1 LAQNALIMEPGLVLK
16 LEFLKILSGRENA
29 TIRDVAS
36 ELGIDEFTVL
46 NILED
51 LKKNYM
57 LTYEKDKISWFH
69 GDNPSKIKPW
79 GWNYIYRPFIGS
91 TMVSARYHSPW
102 SLIVSEYQ
110 ASGYGRHGKH
120 WISNLGGL
128 WMTAKI
134 EVEPRTTQL
143 LSMMIPIFI
152 CRFLRE
158 KFRLNI
164 GIKWPN
170 DIIYREKKLA
180 GFLIEGELLGN
191 RALVYIGIG
200 INVNNDPPLETA
212 TGIKQIL
219 GKMIPRNS
227 LLGYIAGYLTRLDD
241 YSRDPGRVQAEYID
255 LLETI
260 GRRVKAV
267 SLGGEIIGRAK
278 SITESGELIVETY
291 TGTYKLRSGEVLELR
306 HLD

>member
-1 LAQNALIMEPGLVLK
+1 LAQNSLIMEPGLVLK
-16 LEFLKILSGRENA
+16 LEFLKILAGRENA

-91 TMVSARYHSPW
+91 TMVSAKYHSPW

-152 CRFLRE
+152 SRFLRE

-227 LLGYIAGYLTRLDD
+227 LLGYIAGYLTRVDD
-241 YSRDPGRVQAEYID
+241 YPRDPGRVQAEYID

-267 SLGGEIIGRAK
+267 LLSGEIIGIAR
-278 SITESGELIVETY
+278 SITESGELIVETD

>member
-1 LAQNALIMEPGLVLK
+1 
-16 LEFLKILSGRENA
+16 
-29 TIRDVAS
+29 
-36 ELGIDEFTVL
+36 
-46 NILED
+46 
-51 LKKNYM
+51 
-57 LTYEKDKISWFH
+57 
-69 GDNPSKIKPW
+69 
-79 GWNYIYRPFIGS
+79 
-91 TMVSARYHSPW
+91 
-102 SLIVSEYQ
+102 
-110 ASGYGRHGKH
+110 
-120 WISNLGGL
+120 
-128 WMTAKI
+128 MTAKI

-170 DIIYREKKLA
+170 DIVYREKKLA

-227 LLGYIAGYLTRLDD
+227 LLGYIAGYLTRVDD
-241 YSRDPGRVQAEYID
+241 YSKDPGRVQAEYID

-260 GRRVKAV
+260 GKRVKAV

-278 SITESGELIVETY
+278 SITESGELIVETT